1 MIFECD
7 GIRVHHRI
15 NPRMKHAYLQVEQDG
30 TVVLKSNGKNKQA
43 LQAFILSKREWIAK
57 QQSRL
62 LSHPSILLGQDILYL
77 GETVPLDKVET
88 HTFRTGSVE
97 TMRRSYDRFYRERA
111 EQHLQERTAIFAE
124 RMGVDYA
131 QVRFR
136 KMKRRWG
143 SCSKTGIITYNT
155 LLMQLPAAMVDYTVV
170 HELAHRVH
178 FNHSAD
184 FHALVASIIPEEK
197 ALRAQMRYRKAVA
210 Y

>member
-1 MIFECD
+1 MLFDYE
-7 GIRVHHRI
+7 GIRVLHRI
-15 NPRMKHAYLQVEQDG
+15 NPRMKHAYLQVEHDG

-43 LQAFILSKREWIAK
+43 LRAFILSKREWIAK

-62 LSHPSILLGQDILYL
+62 LSHPSITLGQDILYL
-77 GETVPLDKVET
+77 GESLPLDEVKT
-88 HTFRTGSVE
+88 HTFRTGSLE
-97 TMRRSYDRFYRERA
+97 TMRRSYDRFYREQA
-111 EQHLQERTAIFAE
+111 ERHLQEKTDFFAG
-124 RMGVDYA
+124 RLGVGYA

-155 LLMQLPAAMVDYTVV
+155 LLMQLPEAMIDYTVV

-184 FHALVASIIPEEK
+184 FHALVASIVPEEK
-197 ALRAQMRYRKAVA
+197 ALRARMRYLKAVA